1 MIIRLTGIGIWT
13 RDLTHFSTLLAN
25 TAIDPQA
32 DYLIPAPAAIPA
44 RERRRA
50 GHFISLAVEV
60 AHQACDMAAV
70 DKTTIPSIFTS
81 ALADTEIS
89 DYMCR
94 KLSQNEKL
102 ISPTQFHNS
111 VHNAA
116 SGYWSI
122 SAENRAPSTFVAGF
136 DRSFGAGLLEAASQV
151 IAFDTPVLL
160 VGYDLATRSPFQ
172 EMLPID
178 VPLGVALVLAPEHH
192 AVSNTAMLD
201 IRMNIVPKTGRS
213 QSTRTGGHPMQ
224 SGLDLAH
231 QSAQLQRGSRSVGTL
246 AIDTP
251 RSGHLWIEL
260 SRRIGA

>member
-1 MIIRLTGIGIWT
+1 MIIQLTGIGIWT
-13 RDLTHFSTLLAN
+13 RGLTHFSTLLEN
-25 TAIDPQA
+25 TGIDPHA
-32 DYLIPAPAAIPA
+32 EYVIPAPVAIPA

-50 GHFISLAVEV
+50 GHFINLAVEV
-60 AHQACDMAAV
+60 AHQACEMAGV
-70 DKTTIPSIFTS
+70 DKRTIPSVFTS

-94 KLSQNEKL
+94 KLAQNEKL
-102 ISPTQFHNS
+102 LSPTQFHNS

-122 SAENRAPSTFVAGF
+122 SAQNRAPSTFVGGF
-136 DRSFGAGLLEAASQV
+136 DRSFGAGLLEATSQV
-151 IAFDTPVLL
+151 VAFGTPVLL
-160 VGYDLATRSPFQ
+160 VGYDLATRSPFH

-178 VPLGVALVLAPEHH
+178 VSLGVAMVLTPAHYV
-192 AVSNTAMLD
+192 VSSTSMLT
-201 IRMNIVPKTGRS
+201 IRMNIVPKSGS
-213 QSTRTGGHPMQ
+213 SDSTRPGAHPMQ

-231 QSAQLQRGSRSVGTL
+231 QSAQLQRGLKQVSTL

-260 SRRIGA
+260 SRESGK